1 MVVTKAGS
9 PGKLLLLT
17 CIQLVLPAGKSNFCL
32 TFATF
37 MKYHNEIQRRRTFAI
52 ISHPDAGKTTLTEK
66 FLLFGGA
73 IQIAGAVKSNK
84 IKKHATSD
92 FMEIER
98 QRGISVATSV
108 MSFEYNNILINLLD
122 TPGHKDF
129 AEDTYRTLTAVDSVI
144 LVVDSV
150 NGVEDQTRRLMEVC
164 RMRDTPVIVF
174 INKMDRDGKNRFDLL
189 EEIEKELKISLH
201 PMTWPINSGKDF
213 KGVYN
218 LHDHNLRLFTA
229 NTKAADEDDVTAIED
244 INDSLLEKKI
254 GEADAAILREDIEL
268 VDGVNGPLDVEYYL
282 AGQVAPVFFGSAINN
297 FGVKEM
303 LDTFI
308 EIAPT
313 PRSRET
319 TSRLLDVEEEKLS
332 GFIFKIHA
340 NLDPKHRD
348 RIAFLRVCSG
358 KFQRNKYFH
367 HVRLDKDVRFSNPY
381 SFMARDKSIIEDAYA
396 GDVVGLFDTGNFKI
410 GDTLTEGENFYFTG
424 IPSFS
429 PEIFKEVVNK
439 DPLKTKQLEK
449 GLLQLT
455 DEGVAQLFTQF
466 GGNKKIIGCVG
477 ELQFEV
483 IQYRLLH
490 EYGASVTFNSMPF
503 YKACWLTSKD
513 PKKLLEFTRFKQAN
527 IAEDKDGHVVYLA
540 QSEWFLNTEITN
552 NPDITFHFTSEI
564 HKAEM

>member
-1 MVVTKAGS
+1 
-9 PGKLLLLT
+9 
-17 CIQLVLPAGKSNFCL
+17 
-32 TFATF
+32 
-37 MKYHNEIQRRRTFAI
+37 MKFEKEINRRKTFAI

-66 FLLFGGA
+66 LLLFGGA
-73 IQIAGAVKSNK
+73 IQVAGAVKSNK

-108 MSFEYNNILINLLD
+108 MTFEYRDTLINLLD

-144 LVVDSV
+144 LVIDSV
-150 NGVEDQTRRLMEVC
+150 NGVEAQTRRLMEVC

-174 INKMDRDGKNRFDLL
+174 INKMDRDGKNRFELL
-189 EEIEKELKISLH
+189 EEIENELHISLH
-201 PMTWPINSGKDF
+201 PMTWPINSGKEF

-218 LHDHNLRLFTA
+218 LDNKSLRLFTA
-229 NTKAADEDDVTAIED
+229 STKADEDDVIAISD
-244 INDSLLEKKI
+244 LGDSSLDARI
-254 GEADAAILREDIEL
+254 GERDAAQLREDVEL
-268 VDGVNGPLDVEYYL
+268 IDGVYGELDAKDYL
-282 AGQVAPVFFGSAINN
+282 AGKIAPVFFGSAVNN

-308 EIAPT
+308 RIAPV

-319 TSRLLDVEEEKLS
+319 STRIVDVEEDNFS

-348 RIAFLRVCSG
+348 RIAFMRVCSG
-358 KFQRNKYFH
+358 RFERNKYYH
-367 HVRLDKDVRFSNPY
+367 HVRLDRDVRFSNPY
-381 SFMARDKSIIEDAYA
+381 SFLARSKDIIDDAYA

-410 GDTLTEGENFYFTG
+410 GDTLTEGEDFYFSG
-424 IPSFS
+424 IPTFS
-429 PEIFKEVVNK
+429 PEIFKELVNK
-439 DPLKTKQLEK
+439 DPMKTKQLEK
-449 GLLQLT
+449 GISQLT

-483 IQYRLLH
+483 IQYRLLQ
-490 EYGASVTFNSMPF
+490 EYGAACEFRALPF
-503 YKACWLTSKD
+503 YKACWLTSND
-513 PKKLLEFTRFKQAN
+513 AKKLEDFLRFKQQN
-527 IAEDKDGHVVYLA
+527 SAEDKDGHPVYLA

-552 NPDITFHFTSEI
+552 NPDIQFHFSSEI
-564 HKAEM
+564 HK